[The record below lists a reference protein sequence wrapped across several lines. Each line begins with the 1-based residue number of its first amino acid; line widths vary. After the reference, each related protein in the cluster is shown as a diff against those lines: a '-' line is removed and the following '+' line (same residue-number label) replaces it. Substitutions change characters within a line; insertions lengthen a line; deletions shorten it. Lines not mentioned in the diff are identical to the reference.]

1 MNFNIRHLGKSFK
14 IALYYY
20 YYYYDYSYISYSLS
34 IIFQLE
40 TLYSHAI

>member
-14 IALYYY
+14 IAL
-20 YYYYDYSYISYSLS
+20 YYYDYSYISYSLS